1 MQATLM
7 DEDEVARLRVAVL
20 RLARHMRTLSTT
32 EGLTPAYSGLLA
44 TLGRRG
50 PMRVSELAAVESL
63 HPTMLSRM
71 LGSLESSG
79 LVSRSPDPDDRRA
92 TWVSATRTGTRLIER
107 LRRRQFA
114 ALTAHLDALDPSHYA
129 ALHAALP
136 ALEVL
141 VGSAVDDSR
150 VLLR

>member
-1 MQATLM
+1 
-7 DEDEVARLRVAVL
+7 
-20 RLARHMRTLSTT
+20 
-32 EGLTPAYSGLLA
+32 
-44 TLGRRG
+44 
-50 PMRVSELAAVESL
+50 
-63 HPTMLSRM
+63 
-71 LGSLESSG
+71 
-79 LVSRSPDPDDRRA
+79 
-92 TWVSATRTGTRLIER
+92 VSATRTGTRLIER